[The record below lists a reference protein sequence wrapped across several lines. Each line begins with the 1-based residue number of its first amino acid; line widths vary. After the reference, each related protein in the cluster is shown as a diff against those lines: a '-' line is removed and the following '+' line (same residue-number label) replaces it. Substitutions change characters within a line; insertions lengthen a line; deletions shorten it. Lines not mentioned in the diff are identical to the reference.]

1 MIFVGFKRVSY
12 LDKKLDYLGFIW
24 QEFVTAFY
32 AYTWNL
38 DVLGKTCDIFQMW
51 TLGINGTFCHQKM
64 PLIIQTWHF
73 LTNIMV
79 CFKMIKLALL
89 KTCDLQISE

>member
-1 MIFVGFKRVSY
+1 MIFIGFKRVSY

-38 DVLGKTCDIFQMW
+38 DVLGKTCDIFK
-51 TLGINGTFCHQKM
+51 CEH
-64 PLIIQTWHF
+64 
-73 LTNIMV
+73 
-79 CFKMIKLALL
+79 
-89 KTCDLQISE
+89 